1 MTAAKHT
8 ASPWKLKTLAGMG
21 GPQAITKTLPG
32 GAETYICL
40 FLRTSGLTA
49 EEQLANAK
57 LIEKAPDLLR
67 VMDDVNNGL
76 YRIEGDPEGLW
87 RVNQNSL
94 DSLAA
99 LLNELRGEAETMKP
113 EGHDSAS

>member
-67 VMDDVNNGL
+67 VMDDVNNAL
-76 YRIEGDPEGLW
+76 YRVDGDPEGVW
-87 RVNQNSL
+87 RINQSAVEGL
-94 DSLAA
+94 TE
-99 LLNELRGEAETMKP
+99 LLNELRDEAETMKP
-113 EGHDSAS
+113 EGHASAT

>member
-8 ASPWKLKTLAGMG
+8 ASPWKLKTLARMG
-21 GPQAITKTLPG
+21 GPQAVIKQLPG
-32 GAETYICL
+32 GMDAIICL
-40 FLRTSGLTA
+40 FIRSVGLTA

-113 EGHDSAS
+113 EGHASAT